1 MRYYKCVCVLFY
13 FLFHFL
19 PAAHGYYDC
28 YYQTREVCL
37 SLPPLSLLSL
47 YSLSNSRIT
56 EAPPISPAHPMS
68 ESDSSGSSSSS
79 DSSSDSSDCD
89 EDNEQGQ
96 EKRGGR
102 LPEAPLPMEEEDH
115 AWEKVGMKLRFV
127 YLTQLCVYNMYTHSV
142 HTHIAYN
149 VSWYNVVYSRLNWYV
164 RIR

>member
-1 MRYYKCVCVLFY
+1 MQFIYADKCVCVF
-13 FLFHFL
+13 FLTFCF
-19 PAAHGYYDC
+19 
-28 YYQTREVCL
+28 TS
-37 SLPPLSLLSL
+37 SLQHTATMTATTKLERFVSPPLSLSLL
-47 YSLSNSRIT
+47 YSPSNSRIT

-115 AWEKVGMKLRFV
+115 AWEKVGMIV
-127 YLTQLCVYNMYTHSV
+127 YTISHSYACI
-142 HTHIAYN
+142 H
-149 VSWYNVVYSRLNWYV
+149 VVYIHHCIHTLV
-164 RIR
+164 QCGI

>member
-1 MRYYKCVCVLFY
+1 MCVLFD

-37 SLPPLSLLSL
+37 SLSLSLYSPFTLPLLSL
-47 YSLSNSRIT
+47 YSPFTLPLLSLYSPSNSRIT

-115 AWEKVGMKLRFV
+115 AWEKVGMIV
-127 YLTQLCVYNMYTHSV
+127 YTISHSYACIHVYT
-142 HTHIAYN
+142 
-149 VSWYNVVYSRLNWYV
+149 
-164 RIR
+164 